1 MDVNADAVMTAVVAA
16 FGGFLLKYIWD
27 SLVASKKQK
36 DEKATKYDKQELQET
51 VEKIVKEMCITFKS
65 GLEESINEF
74 KIKANAEF
82 ERYSKMYWEAVE
94 DLHNVEKDFHH
105 LRQQD
110 LAFYKYQ
117 LINSCKKYIAQGFI
131 TQYQF
136 DRLSELHKIYH
147 DLGGNSQGDLY
158 FQRATTLP
166 LAKDNQYKPIDEADD
181 ELYVTEADMKDIHIR
196 PAKTKKEEEHE

>member
-36 DEKATKYDKQELQET
+36 DEKATKYDKQELQES
-51 VEKIVKEMCITFKS
+51 VEKIVKEMCIQFKG

-74 KIKANAEF
+74 KAKANAEF

-94 DLHNVEKDFHH
+94 NLHNVEKDFHH

-117 LINSCKKYIAQGFI
+117 LINSCKKYISQGCI

-158 FQRATTLP
+158 FQRATALP
-166 LAKDNQYKPIDEADD
+166 LAHDNQYRQIDEADD
-181 ELYVTEADMKDIHIR
+181 ELYVTEADMKDLHIK
-196 PAKTKKEEEHE
+196 PKTKKEEEL

>member
-1 MDVNADAVMTAVVAA
+1 MEVNADAMITAIFAA
-16 FGGFLLKYIWD
+16 LGGFLLKYIWD
-27 SLVASKKQK
+27 SLVNEKKKEQ
-36 DEKATKYDKQELQET
+36 EKAQKYDKQELQET
-51 VEKIVKEMCITFKS
+51 VEKIVKDMCLEFKG
-65 GLEESINEF
+65 GLEGSINEF
-74 KIKANAEF
+74 KTKANTEF
-82 ERYSKMYWEAVE
+82 DRYSKMYWEAVE
-94 DLHNVEKDFHH
+94 DLHNVEKDFHY

-117 LINSCKKYIAQGFI
+117 LINSCKKYISQGYI

-166 LAKDNQYKPIDEADD
+166 LAPDNQYKPIDEADD
-181 ELYVTEADMKDIHIR
+181 ELYVTEADMKDLHIK
-196 PAKTKKEEEHE
+196 PTKKEEEQR

>member
-1 MDVNADAVMTAVVAA
+1 MEFDANTVLAAVIAA
-16 FGGFLLKYIWD
+16 FSGFFLKYIWD
-27 SLVASKKQK
+27 SLIAAKKEK
-36 DEKATKYDKQELQET
+36 LEKANKYDKQELRDT
-51 VEKIVKEMCITFKS
+51 VEEIVKEMCLQFKG
-65 GLEESINEF
+65 GLEDSLNEF
-74 KIKANAEF
+74 KIKATSEF
-82 ERYSKMYWEAVE
+82 ERYSKMYWDAVE
-94 DLHNVEKDFHH
+94 NLHNVEKDFHH

-117 LINSCKKYIAQGFI
+117 LINSCKKYISQGCI

-158 FQRATTLP
+158 FQRATALP

-181 ELYVTEADMKDIHIR
+181 ELYVTEADMKDAHIR
-196 PAKTKKEEEHE
+196 PATKKEEE

>member
-1 MDVNADAVMTAVVAA
+1 MEVNADAVMTAIAAA
-16 FGGFLLKYIWD
+16 FGGFFLKYIWD
-27 SLVASKKQK
+27 SLVAAKKANK
-36 DEKATKYDKQELQET
+36 EKATKYDKQELQES
-51 VEKIVKEMCITFKS
+51 VEKIVKEMCMQFKS

-94 DLHNVEKDFHH
+94 DLHEVEKNFKH
-105 LRQQD
+105 LREQD

-117 LINSCKKYIAQGFI
+117 LINSCKKYISQGFI

-166 LAKDNQYKPIDEADD
+166 LAPDNQYKPVDEADD
-181 ELYVTEADMKDIHIR
+181 ELYVTEADMKDVHIK
-196 PAKTKKEEEHE
+196 PKKQKEEEQK

>member
-1 MDVNADAVMTAVVAA
+1 MVNE
-16 FGGFLLKYIWD
+16 
-27 SLVASKKQK
+27 KKKEQ
-36 DEKATKYDKQELQET
+36 EKAKKYDRQELQET
-51 VEKIVKEMCITFKS
+51 VEKIVKDMCLEFKG
-65 GLEESINEF
+65 GLEESINDF
-74 KIKANAEF
+74 KTKANTEF

-117 LINSCKKYIAQGFI
+117 LINSCKKYISQGYI

-166 LAKDNQYKPIDEADD
+166 LAPDNQYKPIDEADD
-181 ELYVTEADMKDIHIR
+181 ELYVTEADMKDLHV
-196 PAKTKKEEEHE
+196 KQTKKEEEQK